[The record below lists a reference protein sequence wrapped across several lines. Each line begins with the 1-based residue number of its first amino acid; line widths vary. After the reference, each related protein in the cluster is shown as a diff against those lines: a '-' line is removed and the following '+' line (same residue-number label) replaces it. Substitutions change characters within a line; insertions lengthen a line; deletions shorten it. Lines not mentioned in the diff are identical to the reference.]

1 MKNKLLLISV
11 LLIVLITTSCT
22 KQDNYEDV
30 TEQSTSEVSDDS
42 SKYGE
47 VNKLEGV
54 IMTVESETVSSTG
67 LTVVFK
73 NTSEMNCIYG
83 EFYALEVKSGDRWV
97 EVPIT
102 FDGNYGFSAIGYQLD
117 NDGSSEWST
126 NWEWLYG
133 VLEPGDYRIIKDIL
147 DFRDTGD
154 YDQYYLS
161 AEFSI

>member
-1 MKNKLLLISV
+1 MKKKMLFISI

-54 IMTVESETVSSTG
+54 TMTVKGETVSSTG

-73 NTSEMNCIYG
+73 NTSEMTCIYG
-83 EFYALEVKSGDRWV
+83 EFYALEAKSGDGWV

-102 FDGNYGFSAIGYQLD
+102 FEGNYGFPAIGYQLD
-117 NDGSSEWST
+117 KNGSSEWST
-126 NWEWLYG
+126 HWEWLYG

-147 DFRDTGD
+147 DFRGTGD